1 MELLFENESTRFY
14 YDKETRIS
22 KMAFFGLVDMP
33 KIMEAFKFIVDSKDK
48 LNSKAVISDL
58 RDLRGTYT
66 MLIDYLDENLYPFLA
81 AKGVLCNAL
90 IINSD
95 AFIKFSTKK
104 LSKTINS
111 VQIKSFEDFES
122 AEKWVNSVIA
132 ANE

>member
-1 MELLFENESTRFY
+1 M
-14 YDKETRIS
+14 K
-22 KMAFFGLVDMP
+22 
-33 KIMEAFKFIVDSKDK
+33 AFKFIVDNKDN

-95 AFIKFSTKK
+95 AFIKFSTQK